1 MDAYSLGRLI
11 PALIIFP
18 GIPIL
23 IIGMFLNW
31 RSKRRLKKIR
41 ENYSKER
48 LERYNKKRKP

>member
-1 MDAYSLGRLI
+1 MDAYSFGRLI